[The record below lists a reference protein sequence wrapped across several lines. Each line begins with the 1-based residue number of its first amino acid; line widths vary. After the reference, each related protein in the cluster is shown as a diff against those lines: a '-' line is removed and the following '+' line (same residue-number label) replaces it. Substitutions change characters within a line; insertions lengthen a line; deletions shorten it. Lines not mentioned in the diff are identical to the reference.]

1 MITCPECGQAAPDD
15 ARFCDRCGQ
24 GLAQSAAP
32 RAEYTVSALAPGA
45 TVRGGEFRIVAL
57 IGRTAEENRYRAERL
72 GNGAVAGRV
81 QLRERIAPAPRAEME
96 NAAAGAGVNGKSAD
110 EDPSGPSAKTAEL
123 KRPPQPALPPP
134 SAQSAPAQPPA
145 ASGAPSST
153 ASAAGEPPDAA
164 APSGSA
170 CEESGAGAAV
180 AGPNGAGQG
189 SGAAAGMLPT
199 PAGVADAGGGNEMA
213 QAPAR
218 GSAPTAP
225 LTLTEAMAES
235 EAAPAPV
242 SAGAAA
248 ATPPPPAAG
257 APCSEAPTPAAPEAP
272 AQIEPPGADLGD
284 LFGRVLALSLT
295 VNHPAFARATEGFA
309 DNGRVYLVYPDEEY
323 TVLGQRRGGLKM
335 SEGEA
340 LGVAVQ
346 VCQAVSFLNR
356 RALRLNDICPQSV
369 ACAPD
374 GRVKLLGLDYVSN
387 DTELQAEPIFNDGYT
402 APEIYRGKRVDK
414 RADVFSMGALLY
426 SCLTGERLESESW
439 REEGG
444 PIRFYP
450 PHVVSPEVEQAV
462 RRALAFDPQGRWPT
476 VDALKAELVRLSGAI
491 AIRAAALT
499 DVGMVREHNED
510 SVMAAEYVRQSLVGP
525 AERYLYVVADGMGGA
540 EAGEV
545 ASAIAVET
553 IRNYVEER
561 ASGAEAHNPGQLLS
575 AALEEANRKIIE
587 YQAAHPES
595 RGMGSTAVSAL
606 IVPPEAAVAWV
617 GDSRAYLCD
626 QSGLRQVTRDHSL
639 VQRLIEIGQITPEEA
654 RHHEHKNVITR
665 SLGAR
670 QSGPAG
676 AETVALRLKRGERL
690 LLCSDGLT
698 THVED
703 RTIAEVMRR
712 HDDPYAAARELVVA
726 ANAGGGTDNV
736 SVIVVFAD

>member
-1 MITCPECGQAAPDD
+1 MITCPECGQAAADD

-24 GLAQSAAP
+24 GLTKSAAP
-32 RAEYTVSALAPGA
+32 RADYALSALNPGA
-45 TVRGGEFRIVAL
+45 VLRAGEFRIVEL
-57 IGRTAEENRYRAERL
+57 IGRTALENRYRAERL
-72 GNGAVAGRV
+72 RDGAVIGRV
-81 QLRERIAPAPRAEME
+81 QLRERSGP
-96 NAAAGAGVNGKSAD
+96 AAAVEGAVPSAPSPGANGKSAD
-110 EDPSGPSAKTAEL
+110 EDPSGPRAKTAEL
-123 KRPPQPALPPP
+123 KRPPQPAGAPAP
-134 SAQSAPAQPPA
+134 SAQPQQ
-145 ASGAPSST
+145 GAPT
-153 ASAAGEPPDAA
+153 A
-164 APSGSA
+164 SA
-170 CEESGAGAAV
+170 CEESGAGASVGDRNGSSDAV
-180 AGPNGAGQG
+180 GT
-189 SGAAAGMLPT
+189 LPT
-199 PAGVADAGGGNEMA
+199 PAGVADAIEGGGNEMA
-213 QAPAR
+213 QAPLAAR
-218 GSAPTAP
+218 GSAATEP
-225 LTLTEAMAES
+225 LTLTEAMAEVGQVQV
-235 EAAPAPV
+235 EAE
-242 SAGAAA
+242 
-248 ATPPPPAAG
+248 ATAPPAAV
-257 APCSEAPTPAAPEAP
+257 SERTEATVSPEPPEAAASA
-272 AQIEPPGADLGD
+272 AQAGADLGD

-295 VNHPAFARATEGFA
+295 VNHPAFQRASEGFA
-309 DNGRVYLVYPDEEY
+309 QNGRVYLVCPDEEY
-323 TVLGQRRGGLKM
+323 TVLAHRRGGLRM
-335 SEGEA
+335 TESEA
-340 LGVAVQ
+340 LNVAIQ

-387 DTELQAEPIFNDGYT
+387 DTELQAEPILNDGYT

-414 RADVFSMGALLY
+414 RADVFSIGALLY

-444 PIRFYP
+444 LIRFYP
-450 PHVVSPEVEQAV
+450 PHVVSPALEQAV
-462 RRALAFDPQGRWPT
+462 RRALAFDPAGRWPT
-476 VDALKAELVRLSGAI
+476 VDALKAELVRLGGILS
-491 AIRAAALT
+491 IRAAALT

-510 SVMAAEYVRQSLVGP
+510 SVMAVEYVRQSLVEP

-540 EAGEV
+540 EAGEI
-545 ASAIAVET
+545 ASAIAVAT
-553 IRNYVEER
+553 VRNYVEDR
-561 ASGAEAHNPGQLLS
+561 ISGAEVHNPGQLVS

-617 GDSRAYLCD
+617 GDSRAYLWNL
-626 QSGLRQVTRDHSL
+626 SGLRQLTRDHSL

-670 QSGPAG
+670 QSGAAG
-676 AETVALRLKRGERL
+676 AEAVALRLKRGDRL

-703 RTIAEVMRR
+703 KAIAEVMRR
-712 HDDPYAAARELVVA
+712 HDDPYTAARELVVA